1 MTDKLYNNLSDY
13 FKERFG
19 EKVWKV
25 SVYAG
30 LTCPN
35 RDGTKGAGGCVYC
48 EPSTLVSTSYKQGM
62 SVTEQI
68 DVGIKTA
75 SKKVKAEKFIAHF
88 QANTNTYAPLE
99 YLEGLYREAV
109 RHPKVAGLS
118 VSTRPDCAGDEV
130 LGLLAAIK
138 KETGLLWLELGL
150 QSSKDSTLELVK
162 RGHTAADF
170 ADAVERAA
178 KQGIDAVAH
187 VIFGLPGEELS
198 DMLATVEFISSLPVW
213 GVKFHQLD
221 VVRNTPLEEMY
232 EQGLVKLLSLEA
244 YVRAVVESIEVLRP
258 DIVVCRL
265 SGDTPKELLVAPDW
279 GAKKLAIKNR
289 IERLLKE
296 RGSIQGKRFRGNSA
310 L

>member
-1 MTDKLYNNLSDY
+1 MSDKLYNNLSDY

-19 EKVWKV
+19 QKVWKV
-25 SVYAG
+25 PIYAG

-35 RDGTKGAGGCVYC
+35 RDGTKGSGGCVFC
-48 EPSTLVSTSYKQGM
+48 EPSTLVWGSYKQGM

-68 DVGIKTA
+68 DSGIKAA

-88 QANTNTYAPLE
+88 QANTNTYAPLN
-99 YLEGLYREAV
+99 YLEGLYREAIK
-109 RHPKVAGLS
+109 HQLVAGLS

-130 LGLLAAIK
+130 LDLLAAIK
-138 KETGLLWLELGL
+138 KETGFLWLELGL

-162 RGHTAADF
+162 RGHIAADF
-170 ADAVERAA
+170 VDAVERAA
-178 KQGIDAVAH
+178 KRGIDVVAH
-187 VIFGLPGEELS
+187 VIFGLPGEDMS
-198 DMLATVEFISSLPVW
+198 DMIATAEFISSLPVR

-221 VVRNTPLEEMY
+221 VVRNTPLEAMY
-232 EQGLVKLLSLEA
+232 ERGEVKPLSLEE
-244 YVRAVVESIEVLRP
+244 YVKAVVESIEVLRP

-265 SGDTPKELLVAPDW
+265 SGDTPKEFLIAPDW

-296 RGSIQGKRFRGNSA
+296 RGGFQGKRFRGNSA

>member
-1 MTDKLYNNLSDY
+1 MSDKLYNNLSDY

-19 EKVWKV
+19 QKVWKV
-25 SVYAG
+25 PIYAG

-35 RDGTKGAGGCVYC
+35 RDGTKGTGGCVYC
-48 EPSTLVSTSYKQGM
+48 KPSTLVWGSYKEGM
-62 SVTEQI
+62 GVTEQI
-68 DVGIKTA
+68 DSGIKAA

-88 QANTNTYAPLE
+88 QANTNTYARLD

-109 RHPKVAGLS
+109 RHPLVAGLS

-130 LGLLAAIK
+130 LDLLAAIK
-138 KETGLLWLELGL
+138 KETGFLWLELGL

-170 ADAVERAA
+170 ADAVERALRR
-178 KQGIDAVAH
+178 GIDVVAH
-187 VIFGLPGEELS
+187 IIFGLPGEELS
-198 DMLATVEFISSLPVW
+198 DMIATAEFISSLPVW

-232 EQGLVKLLSLEA
+232 KQGLVKLLSLEE

-258 DIVVCRL
+258 DMVVCRL
-265 SGDTPKELLVAPDW
+265 SGDTPKEFLIAPDW

-296 RGSIQGKRFRGNSA
+296 RGGFQGKRFRQNS
-310 L
+310 

>member
-1 MTDKLYNNLSDY
+1 MSDKLYNNLSDY

-19 EKVWKV
+19 QKVWKV
-25 SVYAG
+25 PIYAG

-35 RDGTKGAGGCVYC
+35 RDGTKGSGGCVFC
-48 EPSTLVSTSYKQGM
+48 EPSTLVSTSYKEGM

-68 DVGIKTA
+68 DSGIKAA
-75 SKKVKAEKFIAHF
+75 SKKVKAGKFIAHF
-88 QANTNTYAPLE
+88 QANTNTYAPLN
-99 YLEGLYREAV
+99 YLEGLYREAIK
-109 RHPKVAGLS
+109 HPLVAGLS

-130 LGLLAAIK
+130 LDLLAAIK
-138 KETGLLWLELGL
+138 KETGFLWLELGL

-162 RGHTAADF
+162 RGHIAADF

-178 KQGIDAVAH
+178 KRGIDVVAH

-221 VVRNTPLEEMY
+221 VVRNTPLEAMY
-232 EQGLVKLLSLEA
+232 ERGEVKPLSLEEYA
-244 YVRAVVESIEVLRP
+244 KAVVESIEVLRP

-265 SGDTPKELLVAPDW
+265 SGDTPKEFLIAPDW

-296 RGSIQGKRFRGNSA
+296 RGGFQGKRFRQNQ
-310 L
+310 